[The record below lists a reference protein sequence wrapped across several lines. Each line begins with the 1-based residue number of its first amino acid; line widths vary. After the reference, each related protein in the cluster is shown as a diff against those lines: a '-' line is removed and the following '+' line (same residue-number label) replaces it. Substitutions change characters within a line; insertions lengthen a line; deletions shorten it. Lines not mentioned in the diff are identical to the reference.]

1 MEKAELERLRGELEA
16 RSRAELNQ
24 KLEEVNRYL
33 EEQAQARHHL
43 DSIREN
49 SSVDMRK
56 EFEKNKKDLSV
67 RFEFLFDKSIYCVH
81 FLSPPL
87 LQLYPATQDGR
98 RIHGTSGIEM
108 FTISIH
114 LLDKAIV

>member
-1 MEKAELERLRGELEA
+1 MEKAELERTRAEMEA

-49 SSVDMRK
+49 SAVDMKK

-67 RFEFLFDKSIYCVH
+67 YFKKFYFEA
-81 FLSPPL
+81 
-87 LQLYPATQDGR
+87 LYKKKKRP
-98 RIHGTSGIEM
+98 
-108 FTISIH
+108 
-114 LLDKAIV
+114 